1 MMNSTTIQ
9 QPVKTETNKPAI
21 QVTEL
26 NLDQIL
32 AQVWNEGL
40 PNGIFNLH

>member
-1 MMNSTTIQ
+1 MNNTTIQ
-9 QPVKTETNKPAI
+9 QPVKTKTNNPTV

-26 NLDQIL
+26 NLDHLL

-40 PNGIFNLH
+40 PNGVLNFN